1 MNASE
6 LNGDAVQEIAVL
18 AQGAG
23 EVQNIEVWPGKEG
36 QVSIVTGKQ
45 IGRAHV

>member
-1 MNASE
+1 MSIQE
-6 LNGDAVQEIAVL
+6 LQDDVVQDIATL

-36 QVSIVTGKQ
+36 RPLAS
-45 IGRAHV
+45 